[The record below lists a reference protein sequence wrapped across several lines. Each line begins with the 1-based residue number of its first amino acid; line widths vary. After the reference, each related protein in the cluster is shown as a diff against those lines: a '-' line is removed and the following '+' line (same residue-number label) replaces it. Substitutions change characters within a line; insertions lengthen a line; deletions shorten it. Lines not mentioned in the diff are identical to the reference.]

1 MLVGKMGE
9 EAVHLGHADPSLLG
23 LEENTMI
30 ASLCDL
36 LERIWSHGLLQK
48 QVINQIHLSYYLKKY
63 EYPPMCYIHLPIPI
77 K

>member
-9 EAVHLGHADPSLLG
+9 EAVQLGHSDPTLLG

-30 ASLCDL
+30 ANLCDL

-48 QVINQIHLSYYLKKY
+48 KVHVNRGDNT
-63 EYPPMCYIHLPIPI
+63 
-77 K
+77 